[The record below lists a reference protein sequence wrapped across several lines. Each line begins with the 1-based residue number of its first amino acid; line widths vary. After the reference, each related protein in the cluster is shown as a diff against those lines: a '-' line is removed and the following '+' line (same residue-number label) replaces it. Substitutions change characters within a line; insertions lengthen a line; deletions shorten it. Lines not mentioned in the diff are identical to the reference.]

1 MLSVSVVLL
10 CSLFPFLYNVLVF
23 YWIELFIRFFIVLF
37 HSIMLERQN
46 HHIFALCN
54 IYWDHVPSN
63 AMCATETHTA
73 HTHNPVRYFKM
84 NFGCILAF
92 KVSCRLFLTL
102 FNIRSTS
109 TKSSHRH
116 VKDVKHYIMK
126 MVRRKQRVFYIPRQE
141 NNIHKYLYC
150 TNWTNKKKPN
160 FVEKLSKENENFKH
174 EIKRKRMATTRTTSL
189 ISTLGK

>member
-1 MLSVSVVLL
+1 MSVVLL

-63 AMCATETHTA
+63 AMCATETHTV

-150 TNWTNKKKPN
+150 TNWTNKKKRISLKN
-160 FVEKLSKENENFKH
+160 YRRKMKTLSMK
-174 EIKRKRMATTRTTSL
+174 
-189 ISTLGK
+189 

>member
-1 MLSVSVVLL
+1 MNRIIYSFLHRPVSLHYAGTPESSYFRFVQHTLG
-10 CSLFPFLYNVLVF
+10 PRT
-23 YWIELFIRFFIVLF
+23 IECYV
-37 HSIMLERQN
+37 
-46 HHIFALCN
+46 CN
-54 IYWDHVPSN
+54 RN
-63 AMCATETHTA
+63 THTA

-150 TNWTNKKKPN
+150 TNWTNKKKTN
-160 FVEKLSKENENFKH
+160 EFRWKTIEGKWKL
-174 EIKRKRMATTRTTSL
+174 
-189 ISTLGK
+189 